1 VSQDGQT
8 GLFVG
13 EDTNLL
19 LSRARAAGEDGL
31 AAFEFLM
38 QAGARYNSQAWK
50 ALSALPPA
58 PPPPRGADPPPP
70 LARGLRGD
78 LFGRPR

>member
-1 VSQDGQT
+1 VQT
-8 GLFVG
+8 PGV
-13 EDTNLL
+13 
-19 LSRARAAGEDGL
+19 RAKPAAPWCAARAAGEDGL

-50 ALSALPPA
+50 ALGALPPA

-70 LARGLRGD
+70 LGRGLRGD